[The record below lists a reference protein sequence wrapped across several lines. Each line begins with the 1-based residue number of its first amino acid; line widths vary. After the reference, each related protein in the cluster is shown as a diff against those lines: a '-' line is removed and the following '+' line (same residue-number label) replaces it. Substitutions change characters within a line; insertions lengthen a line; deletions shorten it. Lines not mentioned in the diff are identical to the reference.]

1 MINEEAAFRSV
12 SRKTADLVNVVT
24 KSKLHYSERE
34 ERVNMCEAIEGIIHD
49 AKAEGIEEGR
59 AEGIEKGRAEGIEKG
74 RAEGIEKG
82 RAEGIEKGRAAGKVE
97 TLLSLI
103 EKGILTIADAAR
115 LFNMTVPEFE
125 EEAKLLKQ

>member
-1 MINEEAAFRSV
+1 MINEEAEFRSV

-74 RAEGIEKG
+74 RA
-82 RAEGIEKGRAAGKVE
+82 AGKVE

-125 EEAKLLKQ
+125 EKAKLLKQ

>member
-1 MINEEAAFRSV
+1 MINEEAEFRSV

-59 AEGIEKGRAEGIEKG
+59 AEGIEKGRAEG
-74 RAEGIEKG
+74 
-82 RAEGIEKGRAAGKVE
+82 RAAGKVE

>member
-1 MINEEAAFRSV
+1 MINEEAEFRSV

-59 AEGIEKGRAEGIEKG
+59 AEGIEKGRAEG
-74 RAEGIEKG
+74 
-82 RAEGIEKGRAAGKVE
+82 KVE

-115 LFNMTVPEFE
+115 LFNMTVPEFK

>member
-82 RAEGIEKGRAAGKVE
+82 RAEGRAAGKVE

>member
-1 MINEEAAFRSV
+1 MINEEAEFRSV

-59 AEGIEKGRAEGIEKG
+59 AEGIEKGRAEG
-74 RAEGIEKG
+74 
-82 RAEGIEKGRAAGKVE
+82 KVE

>member
-1 MINEEAAFRSV
+1 MKKAAFRSV

-74 RAEGIEKG
+74 RA
-82 RAEGIEKGRAAGKVE
+82 AGKVE

>member
-74 RAEGIEKG
+74 RA
-82 RAEGIEKGRAAGKVE
+82 AGKVE

>member
-1 MINEEAAFRSV
+1 MINEEAEFRSV

-74 RAEGIEKG
+74 RAEG
-82 RAEGIEKGRAAGKVE
+82 KVE

>member
-1 MINEEAAFRSV
+1 MINEEAEFRSV

-74 RAEGIEKG
+74 RAEG
-82 RAEGIEKGRAAGKVE
+82 RAAGKVE

-125 EEAKLLKQ
+125 EKAKLLKQ

>member
-1 MINEEAAFRSV
+1 MINEEAEFRSV

-59 AEGIEKGRAEGIEKG
+59 AEGIEKGRA
-74 RAEGIEKG
+74 
-82 RAEGIEKGRAAGKVE
+82 AGKVE

>member
-1 MINEEAAFRSV
+1 MINEEAEFRSV

-74 RAEGIEKG
+74 RA
-82 RAEGIEKGRAAGKVE
+82 AGKVE